1 MGSGRLLGGALVL
14 AAAACSAREA
24 VDPEQTTT
32 GAVITNRNLDILVM
46 MDNSSSMLLPQ
57 ANLRTNFPMFM
68 DALRALPGGMP
79 NLHLAVIS
87 SDMGAGDGSIAGCDA
102 RGGDMGIFQY
112 TPRGTCTA
120 SPLTAGA
127 TYLSNVGGQVN
138 YTGDISAAFSCLAQL
153 GDMGCGFE
161 HQFASVLRALGA
173 DGAPAPAE
181 SQGFLRRDA
190 LLAIIMLTNED
201 DCSARP
207 GLALFDTA
215 SNVTLSS
222 QLGPPANFRCNEF
235 GHLCDGVPPV
245 RKAPGGSVTATV
257 PLQNCVASECGGAV
271 TPVAEF
277 VARIKALKAAPASE
291 IVMAAITGPVT
302 PYVVGWKS
310 PSTSDSGPWPVIAHS
325 CTAADGSFAD
335 PSVRIAQAV
344 SAFGANGLVSS
355 LCAASFGPALQQI
368 AQRIGT
374 VLAAGGGTG
383 GGPPPIPV
391 CPPDGGTADGAGAED
406 GGAGGAGGTT
416 GAGGAGNTQGS
427 DAAVGGGVGTTSRS
441 KGGCQTGGGAVNGW
455 WLAGLIMVALAR
467 QGSRRRARS
476 SRR

>member
-1 MGSGRLLGGALVL
+1 
-14 AAAACSAREA
+14 
-24 VDPEQTTT
+24 
-32 GAVITNRNLDILVM
+32 
-46 MDNSSSMLLPQ
+46 
-57 ANLRTNFPMFM
+57 
-68 DALRALPGGMP
+68 MP

-87 SDMGAGDGSIAGCDA
+87 ADMGAGDGSIAGCDS
-102 RGGDMGIFQY
+102 RGGDMGILQY

-127 TYLSNVGGQVN
+127 TYLSNVGGQAN

-153 GDMGCGFE
+153 GDTGCGFE

-207 GLALFDTA
+207 GVMLFDTG
-215 SNVTLSS
+215 SNTNLAS

-235 GHLCDGVPPV
+235 GHVCNGMPLP
-245 RKAPGGSVTATV
+245 RKAPGGDVTATV

-302 PYVVGWKS
+302 PYVVGWKN
-310 PSTSDSGPWPVIAHS
+310 PSTNDTGPWPVIAHS
-325 CTAADGSFAD
+325 CTAADGSFGD
-335 PSVRIAQAV
+335 PGVRIAQAV
-344 SAFGANGLVSS
+344 SAFGANGLLSS
-355 LCAASFGPALQQI
+355 LCEASFGPALQQI

-391 CPPDGGTADGAGAED
+391 CPADGGSADGAGGAD
-406 GGAGGAGGTT
+406 GAAGSGGSG
-416 GAGGAGNTQGS
+416 GAGGAGNTQGG
-427 DAAVGGGVGTTSRS
+427 DAAVVTVGH
-441 KGGCQTGGGAVNGW
+441 KVDAGCQTGGGAVNGW
-455 WLAGLIMVALAR
+455 WLAGLIMAVLAR
-467 QGSRRRARS
+467 RGGRPRARS